1 MKLIA
6 VVLVSL
12 SLALVVRGSGLRG
25 YHVETFRHSADGQ
38 HLLLRTKR
46 EAGAA
51 AVVCKYKKG
60 DWSQC
65 DSLLMVNINHQLS
78 PGEKRKLVLT
88 LVVNP
93 VLVWIVCDLFAVMN
107 YLSFLMEKFHYHSHR
122 VPLCCAGSAW

>member
-12 SLALVVRGSGLRG
+12 SLALVVRGSQLRG

-46 EAGAA
+46 EAQAE

-65 DSLLMVNINHQLS
+65 DSLVMVNIPHQLS
-78 PGEKRKLVLT
+78 CLYWGEEISS
-88 LVVNP
+88 NP
-93 VLVWIVCDLFAVMN
+93 TKSQSGGLSMLDSFGLFVICLLYN
-107 YLSFLMEKFHYHSHR
+107 ELPLLS
-122 VPLCCAGSAW
+122 